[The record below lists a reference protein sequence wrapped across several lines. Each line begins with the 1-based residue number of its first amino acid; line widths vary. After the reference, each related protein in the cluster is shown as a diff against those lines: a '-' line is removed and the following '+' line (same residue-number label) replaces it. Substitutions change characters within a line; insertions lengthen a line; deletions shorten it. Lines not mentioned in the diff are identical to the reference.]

1 MTNKKRIEFDSLGP
15 KKIEKNKL
23 WGAQTQR
30 SLENFK
36 IGNEKIPKELIVALG
51 QQKKAAAQANMYL
64 GILNKKIGIEQVIEK
79 FGLPPE
85 KVIQIQALTGDKVDN
100 IPGAPGIGPKT
111 ALQLI
116 EEFGDL
122 LFTIVNMGRHS
133 KIDPE
138 KALRNS
144 NRKFISRFKSMEKLA
159 SRQGKTFSELPLK
172 DQDDLWTQVKLQE
185 GK

>member
-64 GILNKKIGIEQVIEK
+64 GILNKKIGNNIVK
-79 FGLPPE
+79 GCD
-85 KVIQIQALTGDKVDN
+85 QIIN
-100 IPGAPGIGPKT
+100 
-111 ALQLI
+111 LQLI
-116 EEFGDL
+116 DEFPLVVWHTGSGTQTNMNANEVL
-122 LFTIVNMGRHS
+122 SNYIIKKLKGKLAAKSLFTLMIMLIYHN
-133 KIDPE
+133 
-138 KALRNS
+138 
-144 NRKFISRFKSMEKLA
+144 
-159 SRQGKTFSELPLK
+159 
-172 DQDDLWTQVKLQE
+172 LQMILFLQSCTLL
-185 GK
+185 